1 MKKTALSAAII
12 LVLAVIAL
20 SADDK
25 KKQQQAYYVRP
36 AQTADLDAP
45 KLVTAKQEC
54 ENWAMAAGLEA
65 LLKQQNVSI
74 DQSYWVMSVYGGEL
88 CVLETPSIEAFAQV
102 VNREFVLDD
111 GRHVR
116 LELHFTPGAPSNTD
130 AVIFALKQ
138 QQLSLVF
145 LRGHAY
151 YLTGATYDE
160 HIGRDGSRRH
170 VIRELRL
177 ANTFAKQP
185 GIVFQSG
192 RDNAEDIGGIL
203 SVSVIPETRQQW

>member
-1 MKKTALSAAII
+1 MIRLAFRCALF
-12 LVLAVIAL
+12 LLLVIAL
-20 SADDK
+20 NADDK
-25 KKQQQAYYVRP
+25 KKQQQAYYVKP
-36 AQTADLDAP
+36 AQTADLDTP

-54 ENWAMAAGLEA
+54 ENWAIAAGLEA

-74 DQSYWVMSVYGGEL
+74 DQSYWVMHVYGGEL
-88 CVLETPSIEAFAQV
+88 CVSEMPSIQAFAQA
-102 VNREFVLDD
+102 VNREFVLED

-116 LELHFTPGAPSNTD
+116 LELRFTASAPSNTD

>member
-1 MKKTALSAAII
+1 MIRLAFRCALF
-12 LVLAVIAL
+12 LLLVIAL
-20 SADDK
+20 NADDK
-25 KKQQQAYYVRP
+25 KKPQQAYYVKP

-65 LLKQQNVSI
+65 LMKQQNVSI
-74 DQSYWVMSVYGGEL
+74 NQSYWVMSVYGGEL
-88 CVLETPSIEAFAQV
+88 CVLETPSIQAFAQV

-116 LELHFTPGAPSNTD
+116 LELHFTPGAPSNAD

-160 HIGRDGSRRH
+160 HIGRDGSRMY

-177 ANTFAKQP
+177 TDTFAKQP
-185 GIVFQSG
+185 EITFQPG
-192 RDNAEDIGGIL
+192 RDNLGDIGGVL

>member
-1 MKKTALSAAII
+1 MIRLAFRCALF
-12 LVLAVIAL
+12 LLLVIAL
-20 SADDK
+20 NADDK

-74 DQSYWVMSVYGGEL
+74 DQSYWVMHVYGGEL
-88 CVLETPSIEAFAQV
+88 CVPEMPSIEAFAQEI
-102 VNREFVLDD
+102 NREFVLDD

-145 LRGHAY
+145 LHGHAY

-203 SVSVIPETRQQW
+203 AVSVIPETRQQW

>member
-1 MKKTALSAAII
+1 MIRLAFRCILFLLLVVALN
-12 LVLAVIAL
+12 
-20 SADDK
+20 ADDK
-25 KKQQQAYYVRP
+25 KKQQQAYYVKP

-88 CVLETPSIEAFAQV
+88 CVPEMPSIEAFAQV

-130 AVIFALKQ
+130 ALIFALKQ

-160 HIGRDGSRRH
+160 HIGRDGSRMY

-177 ANTFAKQP
+177 ANTFAKQS
-185 GIVFQSG
+185 GIMFQSG